1 MECVSVESDVCCSL
15 FLSCGEGGYASEFIY
30 LIIHRLKQGNNNN
43 SRKEKIKKN
52 KEKGCVFTL
61 FWFYGF
67 VSLVRL
73 SA

>member
-43 SRKEKIKKN
+43 SRKEKIKK
-52 KEKGCVFTL
+52 K
-61 FWFYGF
+61 
-67 VSLVRL
+67 
-73 SA
+73 